1 MKYIVTT
8 LVTAVFL
15 CGTLPISSL
24 RADVGTAWTYQGELT
39 KSDVLYT
46 GTADFLFSLWA
57 AETGG
62 VRSSD
67 TLTVTN
73 MTVSSGRFAANLD
86 FGYDPF
92 SSGQNLWLEIAVR
105 TPGGAGLYSKLGNR
119 QAVTPAPY
127 AIRTRGMFVSEE
139 GNMGIGS
146 TSPDLSLEVARTRN
160 KTTRTGPLSTTMGVR
175 HDNVT
180 SLPTFT
186 RETNWLYLRS
196 SESGNEI
203 VRNADSDLRFMR
215 EATIDNPNPVTQ
227 MTLTSTSKLLLGT
240 TTEQAG
246 LNFQV
251 GNLFGINNLGR
262 MGFESANPLAKI
274 HFANDSDTTDC
285 IRFPNGTVQ
294 NSAPFTF
301 AGFISGPGGVP
312 ALNVTAFM
320 APPRTI
326 VVQHQSQRVFVVAN
340 QQIELLC
347 HSQSLVLYV
356 GYRRLGETGFPTLV
370 GQGMEIAFFD
380 QDLSSSL
387 PFNGVWL
394 KAPFSVSAIIENLA
408 PGTYQVGM
416 VGRQDFPSGSGYGA
430 GNGNVTAFVF

>member
-1 MKYIVTT
+1 MRYSFTA
-8 LVTAVFL
+8 LVAASFL
-15 CGTLPISSL
+15 CGTLFISSL

-46 GTADFLFSLWA
+46 GTADFLFSLWT

-62 VRSSD
+62 VRAGD

-73 MTVSSGRFAANLD
+73 MTVASGRFAANLD

-160 KTTRTGPLSTTMGVR
+160 KTTRTGPIETTMGVR

-196 SESGNEI
+196 SES
-203 VRNADSDLRFMR
+203 V
-215 EATIDNPNPVTQ
+215 
-227 MTLTSTSKLLLGT
+227 
-240 TTEQAG
+240 
-246 LNFQV
+246 
-251 GNLFGINNLGR
+251 
-262 MGFESANPLAKI
+262 
-274 HFANDSDTTDC
+274 
-285 IRFPNGTVQ
+285 
-294 NSAPFTF
+294 
-301 AGFISGPGGVP
+301 
-312 ALNVTAFM
+312 NV
-320 APPRTI
+320 I
-326 VVQHQSQRVFVVAN
+326 
-340 QQIELLC
+340 
-347 HSQSLVLYV
+347 
-356 GYRRLGETGFPTLV
+356 
-370 GQGMEIAFFD
+370 
-380 QDLSSSL
+380 
-387 PFNGVWL
+387 
-394 KAPFSVSAIIENLA
+394 
-408 PGTYQVGM
+408 
-416 VGRQDFPSGSGYGA
+416 
-430 GNGNVTAFVF
+430 

>member
-1 MKYIVTT
+1 MRNSFTA
-8 LVTAVFL
+8 LVAVSFL
-15 CGTLPISSL
+15 CGTLLSGSL

-186 RETNWLYLRS
+186 RNTNWLYLRAT
-196 SESGNEI
+196 ESGNDI

-215 EATIDNPNPVTQ
+215 EATIDDPNPLTQ

-274 HFANDSDTTDC
+274 HFANDSDTDC

-294 NSAPFTF
+294 NSAPFTA
-301 AGFISGPGGVP
+301 AGFTSGPGGVP
-312 ALNVTAFM
+312 ALNMTAFM

-340 QQIELLC
+340 QQINLAVK
-347 HSQSLVLYV
+347 SQGLVLYV

-370 GQGMEIAFFD
+370 GQGMEITFDD
-380 QDLSSSL
+380 QDVSPAFTSY
-387 PFNGVWL
+387 WL
-394 KAPFSVSAIIENLA
+394 TAPFSVSAIIENLA

>member
-1 MKYIVTT
+1 MKHTVTT
-8 LVTAVFL
+8 LATAVFL
-15 CGTLPISSL
+15 CGILFISTL

-46 GTADFLFSLWA
+46 GTADFLFSLWTL
-57 AETGG
+57 ETGG
-62 VRSSD
+62 TSASE

-73 MTVSSGRFAANLD
+73 VSVATGRFGTRLD

-119 QAVTPAPY
+119 QAITPAPY
-127 AIRTRGMFVSEE
+127 AIRTRGMFVSED
-139 GNMGIGS
+139 GNMGMGS

-160 KTTRTGPLSTTMGVR
+160 KTFRTGPLETTMGVR

-180 SLPTFT
+180 SIPTFT
-186 RETNWLYLRS
+186 RNTNWLYFRT
-196 SESGNEI
+196 SESGNDI

-215 EATIDNPNPVTQ
+215 EATIDDPNPLTQ

-274 HFANDSDTTDC
+274 HFANDSDTDC

-294 NSAPFTF
+294 NSAPFTS
-301 AGFISGPGGVP
+301 AGYTSGPGGMP
-312 ALNVTAFM
+312 ALYATAFM
-320 APPRTI
+320 APPKLV
-326 VVQHQSQRVFVVAN
+326 VVQHKSQRVFVVAH
-340 QQIELLC
+340 QQINLTVK
-347 HSQSLVLYV
+347 SQGLVLYV
-356 GYRRLGETGFPTLV
+356 GYRRLGDTGAPTLV
-370 GQGMEIAFFD
+370 GQGMEITFDD
-380 QDLSSSL
+380 QDVSPEFTSY
-387 PFNGVWL
+387 WL
-394 KAPFSVSAIIENLA
+394 KAPFSVSAIIENLES
-408 PGTYQVGM
+408 GTYQVGM
-416 VGRQDFPSGSGYGA
+416 AGRQNFPSGTGYGA
-430 GNGNVTAFVF
+430 GNGYVTAFVF